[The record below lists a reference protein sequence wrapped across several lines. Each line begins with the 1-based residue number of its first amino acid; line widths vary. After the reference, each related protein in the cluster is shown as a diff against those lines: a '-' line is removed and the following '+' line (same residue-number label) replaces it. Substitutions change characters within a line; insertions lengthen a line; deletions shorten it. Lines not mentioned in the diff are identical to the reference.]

1 MPNDRENSVPG
12 SAPHE
17 AQQAK
22 ETAANARY
30 EFFGAY
36 NHSIDAKGRM
46 IVPQNFREKLGP
58 EIVIGLNMAQT
69 SIAIFPRSVWQ
80 KRLDMLTDLAEKDV
94 RAEAFLERFAMF
106 SFDNCSFDIQGRVL
120 LPAVLRDM
128 FLKDVQ
134 GVQISGA
141 REYIK
146 VTPSERAVKD
156 TEDFR
161 TQNPDVLASISAI
174 QTSVRES
181 ER

>member
-1 MPNDRENSVPG
+1 MPNDRESVPV
-12 SAPHE
+12 SASPE
-17 AQQAK
+17 SQQRKNVGADG
-22 ETAANARY
+22 RY
-30 EFFGAY
+30 GFFGAY

-46 IVPQNFREKLGP
+46 IVPQNFREKLGSD
-58 EIVIGLNMAQT
+58 IVVGLNMAQT

-80 KRLDMLTDLAEKDV
+80 SRLDMLTDLAEKDI

-106 SFDNCSFDIQGRVL
+106 SFDNCSFDVQGRVL

-146 VTPSERAVKD
+146 VTPSERAMKD
-156 TEDFR
+156 TEEFL
-161 TQNPDVLASISAI
+161 TQHPDVLSAI
-174 QTSVRES
+174 GAIQASVRES

>member
-1 MPNDRENSVPG
+1 MET
-12 SAPHE
+12 SASG
-17 AQQAK
+17 
-22 ETAANARY
+22 RY
-30 EFFGAY
+30 GFFGAF
-36 NHSIDAKGRM
+36 NHSIDNKGRM

-58 EIVIGLNMAQT
+58 DIVVGLNMAQS

-80 KRLDMLTDLAEKDV
+80 SRLDMLSELAEKDI
-94 RAEAFLERFAMF
+94 RAEAFLERFSQF

-146 VTPSERAVKD
+146 VTPSEQAMKD
-156 TEDFR
+156 TEEFKA
-161 TQNPDVLASISAI
+161 QHPDVLGAIGAI
-174 QTSVRES
+174 QASVRER